1 MVLNEI
7 QAKANHPLL
16 QSLLTF
22 YKAESMVAQVFA
34 TVGSYICSSFGGT
47 QNRANFVAKT
57 LESFFLASSIHDDA
71 VDIYDT
77 EKGDY
82 PTSLQVI
89 SGDIFFVSLAKY
101 LALATRDIPLDNAKK
116 AIENLIKHLRIVG
129 KYQVLERKS
138 KIRTASEALTHTRYL
153 GAIQGRM
160 AVEFGATLGPTATD
174 EDIEQAG
181 DIGERLFFALTIR
194 DDLADLIDDLANGV
208 FTWPVCLMYER
219 KDEFLAQQKLSK
231 EEVDLLTRGVS
242 QGKIEDAKTVYL
254 MLKKTGTLD
263 MVNQKVDTQLKEALD
278 ILRKAAKR
286 RKEEHAMKWFVVE
299 NILQNV
305 VPETSERSLKDLEEK
320 LSL

>member
-1 MVLNEI
+1 MVLDEI
-7 QAKANHPLL
+7 QTKASHSLL
-16 QSLLTF
+16 QNLLTF
-22 YKAESMVAQVFA
+22 YKAESMVAQLFA
-34 TVGSYICSSFGGT
+34 AVGSFICSSFGGT
-47 QNRANFVAKT
+47 QERANFVAKT

-101 LALATRDIPLDNAKK
+101 LALATRDVPLDSAKK
-116 AIENLIKHLRIVG
+116 AIDNLIKYLRIIG
-129 KYQVLERKS
+129 KYQVLERKTN
-138 KIRTASEALTHTRYL
+138 IRSANEALVHTRYL

-160 AVEFGATLGPTATD
+160 AVEFGATLGSTATD
-174 EDIEQAG
+174 EDITQAG
-181 DIGERLFFALTIR
+181 DIGEKLFFALTIR
-194 DDLADLIDDLANGV
+194 DDLSDLIDDLANGV

-219 KDEFLAQQKLSK
+219 KDELLAQQKLSK
-231 EEVDLLTRGVS
+231 EEVDLLVSGVS

-254 MLKKTGTLD
+254 MLKKTGILE
-263 MVNQKVDTQLKEALD
+263 MVNQKVDAQLAEALE
-278 ILRKAAKR
+278 ILNQAAKR
-286 RKEEHAMKWFVVE
+286 RNEEYAMKWFVVE

-305 VPETSERSLKDLEEK
+305 VPETTKRSIKDLEEK